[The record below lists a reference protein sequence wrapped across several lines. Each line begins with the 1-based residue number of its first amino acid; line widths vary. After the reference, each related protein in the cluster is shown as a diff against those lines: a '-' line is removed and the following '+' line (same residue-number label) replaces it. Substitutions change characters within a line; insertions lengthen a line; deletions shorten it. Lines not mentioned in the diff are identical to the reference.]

1 MKSNQYWKNRSAKR
15 MYEYHTEADRVADD
29 IAQAYIDST
38 NYINNEIEKI
48 FRTFQIEGGLTESEA
63 RELLNNTPGQ
73 VKLANLKEY
82 IKQIKDP
89 KKQQTLL
96 NMINSPAYS
105 YRIKRFE
112 RLQEDID
119 RQTRELAEFEQKTTK
134 NHYVQLSGEAYNRT
148 MFDIQRGIGFGF
160 PFSKMP
166 VSRINEILKNNWSG
180 QHFSARIWGRAEDIN
195 QTLKEE
201 LLTQFMTGRS
211 CRKTAAEISDRMAV
225 GAFEARR
232 LVRTESTYIAN
243 SAELESYKEC
253 GIEQFRFLATLDM
266 RTSDLCAS
274 MDGKVFPVE
283 EGVPGTNIPPLHPWC
298 RSTTV
303 AVIDGAV
310 LSDLKRRASDPETG
324 KSYLVS
330 ADTTYEEWQ
339 KTVLHS
345 PVRLDETQFVSKKRF
360 SNDYSVNRNIVNS
373 KKFHDKFEGLTSH
386 KYANESLYQEAMK
399 ILEHRDGTDFEDVV
413 AIDSRTGKV
422 IVRNDTS
429 VQSGKTGF
437 TEEQYKEYLKHNGD
451 IILLHNHPNGGRLS
465 YVDISTVFNEE
476 KIVATIAVGH
486 DGSLHYLFNP
496 NKKIDIDNEYKKVY
510 NVFKEEYGDDVL
522 ADHLATSVLY
532 KSGVFEYERL

>member
-1 MKSNQYWKNRSAKR
+1 MKSSQYWKNRSAKR
-15 MYEYHTEADRVADD
+15 MYEYHTEADKVADD

-73 VKLANLKEY
+73 VKLANLKDY
-82 IKQIKDP
+82 IKQVKDP
-89 KKQQTLL
+89 EKQQTLL

-166 VSRINEILKNNWSG
+166 VSRIEEILKNNWSG
-180 QHFSARIWGRAEDIN
+180 QHFSARIWGRAEEIN

-211 CRKTAAEISDRMAV
+211 YRKTAAEISDRMAV
-225 GAFEARR
+225 GAYEARR

-266 RTSDLCAS
+266 RISDLCAS
-274 MDGKVFPVE
+274 MDGKVFSVE

-310 LSDLKRRASDPETG
+310 LSDLKRRARDPETG
-324 KSYLVS
+324 KPYLVS
-330 ADTTYEEWQ
+330 ADTTYEEWKKELDQ
-339 KTVLHS
+339 RFGEGYSTTKRKMVQNRAKDGKQYQNYLSVLGKENMPKS
-345 PVRLDETQFVSKKRF
+345 LDEFQNLKYNNSDEWDDLKYYV
-360 SNDYSVNRNIVNS
+360 RNINGRPIEYVKIDRELL
-373 KKFHDKFEGLTSH
+373 KKGIIKKGKAYPVEDIVISDWRDHARDRI
-386 KYANESLYQEAMK
+386 NE
-399 ILEHRDGTDFEDVV
+399 I
-413 AIDSRTGKV
+413 
-422 IVRNDTS
+422 N
-429 VQSGKTGF
+429 F
-437 TEEQYKEYLKHNGD
+437 TEEQALKFKEN
-451 IILLHNHPNGGRLS
+451 
-465 YVDISTVFNEE
+465 
-476 KIVATIAVGH
+476 AIAVMRKFPEPETQWNYYSD
-486 DGSLHYLFNP
+486 DGIIGIRHSDGLVCTIIDKNRYRNETKEILKEM
-496 NKKIDIDNEYKKVY
+496 KKW
-510 NVFKEEYGDDVL
+510 L
-522 ADHLATSVLY
+522 T
-532 KSGVFEYERL
+532 

>member
-1 MKSNQYWKNRSAKR
+1 MESNQYWQNRSARR
-15 MYEYHTEADRVADD
+15 MYDYHTEADKVADD

-63 RELLNNTPGQ
+63 REILNNTPGQ

-82 IKQIKDP
+82 IKQVKDP
-89 KKQQTLL
+89 EKQQTIL

-112 RLQEDID
+112 QLQEDID

-134 NHYVQLSGEAYNRT
+134 NHYVQLTGEAYNRT

-211 CRKTAAEISDRMAV
+211 YRKTAAEISDRMAV

-283 EGVPGTNIPPLHPWC
+283 EGVPGTNVPPLHPWC

-310 LSDLKRRASDPETG
+310 LSDLKRRARDPETG

-339 KTVLHS
+339 KELNQQFGEGYSATKRKMVQNRAKDSKQYQTYLS
-345 PVRLDETQFVSKKRF
+345 ILGKENMPKSLDEFQNLKYNNINEWSELKSDFRYRNMLDGRDVFVISDTVR
-360 SNDYSVNRNIVNS
+360 SLPLEGRANSIADLINENGIV
-373 KKFHDKFEGLTSH
+373 KQRRMYG
-386 KYANESLYQEAMK
+386 
-399 ILEHRDGTDFEDVV
+399 
-413 AIDSRTGKV
+413 
-422 IVRNDTS
+422 
-429 VQSGKTGF
+429 
-437 TEEQYKEYLKHNGD
+437 
-451 IILLHNHPNGGRLS
+451 
-465 YVDISTVFNEE
+465 
-476 KIVATIAVGH
+476 
-486 DGSLHYLFNP
+486 P
-496 NKKIDIDNEYKKVY
+496 NKKPYKDIDTNDHNRPKYHPMGAHKHLFDYSKK
-510 NVFKEEYGDDVL
+510 NPHGK
-522 ADHLATSVLY
+522 ADYFTERELRQNSDILQ
-532 KSGVFEYERL
+532 SGVNYYDNR

>member
-1 MKSNQYWKNRSAKR
+1 MKSSQYWKNRSAKR
-15 MYEYHTEADRVADD
+15 MYEYHTEADKVADD

-73 VKLANLKEY
+73 VKLANLKDY
-82 IKQIKDP
+82 IKQVKDP
-89 KKQQTLL
+89 EKQQTLL

-166 VSRINEILKNNWSG
+166 VSRIEEILKNNWSG

-195 QTLKEE
+195 QILKEE

-211 CRKTAAEISDRMAV
+211 YRKTASEISDRMAV

-274 MDGKVFPVE
+274 MDGKVFLVD

-303 AVIDGAV
+303 AVIDSAV
-310 LSDLKRRASDPETG
+310 LTDLKRRARDPETG
-324 KSYLVS
+324 KTYLVS
-330 ADTTYEEWQ
+330 ADTTYEEWKKELDQ
-339 KTVLHS
+339 RFGEGYSATKRKMVQNRAKDSKQYQNYLSVLGKENMPKS
-345 PVRLDETQFVSKKRF
+345 LDEFQNLKYNNGDEWDDLKYYVRNINGRPIEYVKIDRELEKFGVKNKGKAYPVENIEIKNWRSHAKNRLIQRGISESEAIGYKESAIMMMKKYPEPNTQCNYYSDEGVIGVRVSDGFVCTVIDKSKYGNDTIKILEVSKKW
-360 SNDYSVNRNIVNS
+360 
-373 KKFHDKFEGLTSH
+373 LT
-386 KYANESLYQEAMK
+386 
-399 ILEHRDGTDFEDVV
+399 
-413 AIDSRTGKV
+413 
-422 IVRNDTS
+422 
-429 VQSGKTGF
+429 
-437 TEEQYKEYLKHNGD
+437 
-451 IILLHNHPNGGRLS
+451 
-465 YVDISTVFNEE
+465 
-476 KIVATIAVGH
+476 
-486 DGSLHYLFNP
+486 
-496 NKKIDIDNEYKKVY
+496 
-510 NVFKEEYGDDVL
+510 
-522 ADHLATSVLY
+522 
-532 KSGVFEYERL
+532 